1 MLRILQD
8 SRLFSRFGC
17 DSQSV
22 RKDCLDRLPNDVLLD
37 GVMSYLD
44 IFDILR
50 LRRVSTLYYELTHHA
65 AVWKRLLRHADVP
78 LPPLPPTTRHTLSRM
93 SGFEVER
100 LLCRA
105 YSHHINWSEHNPQCF
120 SEWTFNSH
128 HRVLEMVLVP
138 GGRYLIASVTDP
150 TETTYSLVIF
160 TVDVHRRCRPI
171 AKTDTQTKA
180 YGIRVK
186 FATVKGEKSL
196 AVAYLRREYHH
207 KTDKKLSTKGY
218 LPDVSQ
224 YSTYYE
230 IDPGVEFRFECVAL
244 RVRLT
249 SLERLTDLCVN
260 LDAAQ
265 FVRQAS
271 FEPRPFEYLVCIRSG
286 PTHRLLCP
294 DIEEM
299 FGSGAYLAVAKWPN
313 DIVLKPLDGGP
324 SVIITCAPVAGAVD
338 EVRRYHA

>member
-1 MLRILQD
+1 MLRFAKH
-8 SRLFSRFGC
+8 SKVFSRFIR
-17 DSQSV
+17 SERLP

-37 GVMSYLD
+37 GIMSYLD

-65 AVWKRLLRHADVP
+65 AIWKRLLRQADVP
-78 LPPLPPTTRHTLSRM
+78 LPPLPPTARHTPSRM
-93 SGFEVER
+93 NSFEVER

-105 YSHHINWSEHNPQCF
+105 YSHHFNWSGYKPRCF

-128 HRVLEMVLVP
+128 HRVLEMVWVP
-138 GGRYLIASVTDP
+138 GGRYLVASVTDP
-150 TETTYSLVIF
+150 TETKYSLVIF
-160 TVDVHRRCRPI
+160 TVDINKRCRPI

-180 YGIRVK
+180 YGLRVK
-186 FATVKGEKSL
+186 YVTVRGEKSL

-207 KTDKKLSTKGY
+207 KTDRRHSMKGS

-230 IDPGVEFRFECVAL
+230 IDPEIEFRFECVAL

-249 SLERLTDLCVN
+249 LLERLTDLCIN
-260 LDAAQ
+260 LDAAE

-271 FEPRPFEYLVCIRSG
+271 WEPRPFEYLVCIRSG

-299 FGSGAYLAVAKWPN
+299 FGKTYLAVAKWPN
-313 DIVLKPLDGGP
+313 DIVLKSLDGGS
-324 SVIITCAPVAGAVD
+324 SVIITCAPVPGAID
-338 EVRRYHA
+338 QVR